1 MSSITK
7 AEDQYMRKKLRR
19 KPSKFELDVISAEW
33 SEHCSYKS
41 SKKFIRKFPNQ
52 SKYVLQGVASD
63 AALLDIGRGYVL
75 AVHIE
80 SHNHPSAVEPYGGSA
95 TGVGGVIRD
104 ILSLGTRPIA
114 ILNALRFA
122 PIDHISERQSQKS
135 RWLLRNVTKGIADY
149 GNCIGIPTVGG
160 EMEFDSGFSNYCLVD
175 VAAIG
180 ISKRN
185 KIVPNTSN
193 LGDVVLLVGG
203 ETGRDGIHGSSFA
216 SKELNSEDRSAVQ
229 IPDPFTEKLLIEGLL
244 EAVDQ
249 GLIKAMKDLGGGGL
263 SCCLSEIS
271 VMLSKGLEIDIS
283 KIHVKEDGMSPSE
296 IMISESQERML
307 VVTSQ
312 KESKNLLKVLEKYN
326 LRYSIIGS
334 VKGKKNLVIR
344 DRGKVIMNMPS
355 LFICRAPLIDRRS
368 AAPKSRSVKPVPQFG
383 MRPTDIANN
392 ILQLLGNP
400 NIAGKEWIYQ
410 QFDYDVGIRTTL
422 KPGEADSSVISLENG
437 KFLAIKLDGNSKQCN
452 FDPYQGTLN
461 VLSEV
466 CRNIVSTGGNPVAI
480 FDHLQ
485 FGSPERPEIF
495 WAFKQTVQAIIDYCT
510 FMDLPVVGGKVS
522 FYNETSEGPIK
533 HSPVIGAIGLIDRS
547 EWIMQPGV
555 SSDESIFI
563 IGNTKD
569 EMGGSEFYEATGN
582 KENGRIPTVDLN
594 VDRLNSKA
602 VLKLIRGNVVRSL
615 HDCSK
620 GGLAISLCEMAMAGE
635 NGLQVYLDRVPNTC
649 STIYDLIFSESP
661 SRYVVGTDDSDGV
674 HRILSAIDGLKYSEI
689 GTATSKGSDAI
700 LYHTKMGGPVTL
712 SHKSMV
718 RSYGRLGTI
727 MEQNS
732 LS

>member
-1 MSSITK
+1 MYGMTN
-7 AEDQYMRKKLRR
+7 AENKYLRKKLGR

-41 SKKFIRKFPNQ
+41 SRKFIRRFPNQ
-52 SKYVLQGVASD
+52 SRYVLPDIASD

-104 ILSLGTRPIA
+104 ILSLGARPIA

-122 PIDHISERQSQKS
+122 PIDNAPERQSQKS

-160 EMEFDSGFSNYCLVD
+160 EIEFDSGFSNYCLVD

-180 ISKRN
+180 VSKRN
-185 KIVPNTSN
+185 KIVSN
-193 LGDVVLLVGG
+193 RSNPGDVVLLVGG
-203 ETGRDGIHGSSFA
+203 ATGRDGIHGSSFA
-216 SKELNSEDRSAVQ
+216 SKKLNLEDRSAVQ
-229 IPDPFTEKLLIEGLL
+229 IPDPFTEKLLLEGLL
-244 EAVDQ
+244 EAVDK
-249 GLIKAMKDLGGGGL
+249 GFVKAMKDLGGGGL

-271 VMLSKGLEIDIS
+271 VTLSKGLEIDIS

-312 KESKNLLKVLEKYN
+312 TKLTNLIKVLEKYN

-334 VKGKKNLVIR
+334 VKGNRNLVIK
-344 DRGKVIMNMPS
+344 DAGNVIMNMPS
-355 LFICRAPLIDRRS
+355 LFICQAPLIDRPS
-368 AAPKSRSVKPVPQFG
+368 TPPKSRRDTSILQFRE
-383 MRPTDIANN
+383 RPIDLTKS

-410 QFDYDVGIRTTL
+410 QFDYDVGIRTVL
-422 KPGEADSSVISLENG
+422 KPGEADSSVIRLENG
-437 KFLAIKLDGNSKQCN
+437 KFLAVKLDGNSKQCYLA
-452 FDPYQGTLN
+452 PYQGTLS

-466 CRNIVSTGGNPVAI
+466 CRNIISTGGNPIAI

-485 FGSPERPEIF
+485 FGSPEKPEIF
-495 WAFKQTVQAIIDYCT
+495 WAFKQAVQAIIDYCT
-510 FMDLPVVGGKVS
+510 FMGLPVVGGKVS
-522 FYNETSEGPIK
+522 FYNETPEGPIK
-533 HSPVIGAIGLIDRS
+533 HSPVIGAIGLIGRS
-547 EWIMQPGV
+547 EWIMHQGL

-569 EMGGSEFYEATGN
+569 EMGGSEFYQTTGN
-582 KENGRIPTVDLN
+582 TANGRVPTVDLN

-602 VLKLIRGNVVRSL
+602 VLKLIRSNVVRSV

-620 GGLAISLCEMAMAGE
+620 GGLAISLCEMAMTGE
-635 NGLQVYLDRVPNTC
+635 NGFEVYLDRVPNTC
-649 STIYDLIFSESP
+649 SSIYDLVFSESA
-661 SRYVVGTDDSDGV
+661 SRYILGTDDRDGV
-674 HRILSAIDGLKYSEI
+674 HKILSAINGLKYSEI

-700 LYHTKMGGPVTL
+700 LYHRKMEGPVTL
-712 SHKSMV
+712 SHESII
-718 RSYGRLGTI
+718 RSYGRLGNI

-732 LS
+732 MS